1 MKLKNLFFTAIT
13 LCVGF
18 AALSC
23 GSDDDGDGVDT
34 GNTNTV
40 TLGDAK
46 NAGGAVQFTL
56 TTPLAVATGSTEA
69 ELTNVYITDGGK
81 ATFEVTDKK
90 DGKKYYKTYDV
101 TVKDGTYSISGI
113 GALSKTTLSAKTRAE
128 SKEHLTINVILN
140 IAGLGQLTFRTDDPV
155 GVIEKTNTLSG
166 GTVLKYLARTWK
178 VQSVTIDLD
187 GDVKVFKTIT
197 GNNLA
202 SVRDEA
208 IRQGVS
214 FTEEEKAEFNRV
226 IDNIDISTTGIFTI
240 NYTNG
245 NSDAADWR
253 WIGNLYDQFKINLKE
268 LGMGN
273 KYLADDATVKV
284 EFKDKR
290 CNLAFAVKITG
301 NQKYDATFTL
311 NLIAQ

>member
-56 TTPLAVATGSTEA
+56 TTPLAAATGSTEA
-69 ELTNVYITDGGK
+69 ELTNVYITEGGK

-140 IAGLGQLTFRTDDPV
+140 IAGFGQLTFRTDDPV

-178 VQSVTIDLD
+178 VLSVTIDLD

-202 SVRDEA
+202 
-208 IRQGVS
+208 
-214 FTEEEKAEFNRV
+214 
-226 IDNIDISTTGIFTI
+226 NIKRLIPITK
-240 NYTNG
+240 
-245 NSDAADWR
+245 
-253 WIGNLYDQFKINLKE
+253 NL
-268 LGMGN
+268 M
-273 KYLADDATVKV
+273 
-284 EFKDKR
+284 
-290 CNLAFAVKITG
+290 KITID
-301 NQKYDATFTL
+301 QKNEYVY
-311 NLIAQ
+311 IKKVIKQ